1 LRKKS
6 RRDSVITIK
15 APTVLRDVQTAY
27 IKDRALGEGMY
38 GEVFIGKDRS
48 DGSMAALKLIKTEQ
62 EQNGF
67 PITTLRE
74 VKILKALQHPNIV
87 HLKEIVVSKGKS
99 PTTVCHHSLSLAV
112 WS

>member
-1 LRKKS
+1 MVSSSGSVLPNIQSPPQKKA
-6 RRDSVITIK
+6 RRDSVIKIK
-15 APTVLRDVQTAY
+15 APTILRDVQTAY

-87 HLKEIVVSKGKS
+87 HLKEIVVSKGK
-99 PTTVCHHSLSLAV
+99 
-112 WS
+112 